1 MHDTTLT
8 RRHATRPPHQRGSV
22 ALPTLLVVLLLMGW
36 LALAA
41 HRSLLVEQRST
52 SHQVRAAQAFEAA
65 EAGLEW
71 AIAQLNRPQPI
82 DDRCLPTDRPDDR
95 SFRERFVP
103 TESSSEALMPTT
115 WRDGVRDIALAP
127 TCVRSDGA
135 WQCSCPS
142 NGLPSLTVAAADS
155 TAAPAFSVQFTAG
168 PTPATVRLSSVGCA
182 TLGGPCQPG
191 SGSSTQTSARVEVLL
206 GRLPGLAS
214 TPRAAITALGDIDA
228 IGVGT
233 GTPGI
238 HNPEGSS
245 GGLTVQSGGGLNGAS
260 IRLSTAPGAA
270 ATASTATHDPVFAE
284 LDGAS
289 VYASLFGV
297 DITTWASH
305 PAVQTITCQGPCG
318 AELTQAIDR
327 VGGNRML
334 LITGDAHID
343 GPVTLGSPERPV
355 IIVVSARARV
365 DGGVTIH
372 GLLHANAVDW
382 TASASGAGGA
392 ARLEGALVSASDVR
406 LEGAIDIHRNAD
418 TLRLLRASTGSLVRV
433 PGSWKDF

>member
-1 MHDTTLT
+1 MRT
-8 RRHATRPPHQRGSV
+8 AP
-22 ALPTLLVVLLLMGW
+22 GW

-168 PTPATVRLSSVGCA
+168 PTPATVRLSSVG
-182 TLGGPCQPG
+182 
-191 SGSSTQTSARVEVLL
+191 
-206 GRLPGLAS
+206 
-214 TPRAAITALGDIDA
+214 
-228 IGVGT
+228 
-233 GTPGI
+233 
-238 HNPEGSS
+238 
-245 GGLTVQSGGGLNGAS
+245 
-260 IRLSTAPGAA
+260 
-270 ATASTATHDPVFAE
+270 
-284 LDGAS
+284 
-289 VYASLFGV
+289 
-297 DITTWASH
+297 
-305 PAVQTITCQGPCG
+305 
-318 AELTQAIDR
+318 
-327 VGGNRML
+327 
-334 LITGDAHID
+334 
-343 GPVTLGSPERPV
+343 
-355 IIVVSARARV
+355 
-365 DGGVTIH
+365 
-372 GLLHANAVDW
+372 
-382 TASASGAGGA
+382 
-392 ARLEGALVSASDVR
+392 
-406 LEGAIDIHRNAD
+406 
-418 TLRLLRASTGSLVRV
+418 
-433 PGSWKDF
+433 